1 MTLEYRLQP
10 GDLAEMAGF
19 KMGERTLE
27 AFFQV
32 ASQQKRAKLLE
43 TALLEIYCTPNEGE
57 RVAKGMAAALVAVI
71 EAGLFHEQNRRR

>member
-1 MTLEYRLQP
+1 MTLECSLQP

-32 ASQQKRAKLLE
+32 ASQQERAKLLE
-43 TALLEIYCTPNEGE
+43 NALLEIYCAPNKGE

-71 EAGLFHEQNRRR
+71 EAGLFHELNRRR